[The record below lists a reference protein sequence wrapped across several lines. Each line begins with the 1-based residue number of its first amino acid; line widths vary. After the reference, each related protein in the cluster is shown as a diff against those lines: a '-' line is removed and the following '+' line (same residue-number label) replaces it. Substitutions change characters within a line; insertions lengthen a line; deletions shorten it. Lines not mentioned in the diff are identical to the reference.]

1 MVRLCLLYVFFL
13 VSIVGKSQNSNMYF
27 VNYAELPQ
35 FCNGDI
41 SEYAKFIRNNTKYPE
56 SAKISKIEG
65 VVTVC
70 FDIDTLGNTINHRI
84 ESSLREDFDKEAL
97 RVAKLL
103 KFKPINIS
111 KSNSLIGF
119 ENWSVPIRFR
129 LPSLKGENKKST
141 IKDWYD
147 CIKNQSEVSPF
158 VKEDIVHLTKFIN
171 KNTVYPENAR
181 GNKIEGM
188 VFVEFGIDSLG
199 NTINHRVKY
208 GIRQDF
214 DKEALR
220 VAKLLKFK
228 PVKSC
233 DSICINNYLVPIRFK
248 LPKKMRKR
256 M

>member
-1 MVRLCLLYVFFL
+1 MLRLCLLYIFFL

-103 KFKPINIS
+103 KFKP
-111 KSNSLIGF
+111 
-119 ENWSVPIRFR
+119 
-129 LPSLKGENKKST
+129 
-141 IKDWYD
+141 
-147 CIKNQSEVSPF
+147 
-158 VKEDIVHLTKFIN
+158 
-171 KNTVYPENAR
+171 
-181 GNKIEGM
+181 
-188 VFVEFGIDSLG
+188 
-199 NTINHRVKY
+199 
-208 GIRQDF
+208 
-214 DKEALR
+214 
-220 VAKLLKFK
+220 
-228 PVKSC
+228 VKSC

-248 LPKKMRKR
+248 MPKKMRKR